1 MTRFDRSFATDTLTS
16 FLDACPLVA
25 RLFAEWQLPGPDAP
39 TTRFRLRLA
48 VRAGYLNFYA
58 RGQSVAKLSLVR
70 GSPRLTVHR
79 KYLGDDVA
87 AGRRSGEYVA
97 LDGAALAALPAA
109 RLDSWMDRALGKTGA
124 EKRFVD
130 DLVTANAG
138 TIDLEMALPGDPRR
152 TRTICGKD
160 GVERERMTAPRMDLV
175 VLQPGANGLD
185 LAFWEAKCADNGE
198 LRAEGNTPPPLLEQL
213 TQYREWLMLKTN
225 QDGPDR
231 GAEVL
236 AAYARAAAT
245 LEALAHAAG
254 KPDGAARRL
263 WREASQDGVGAIVQP
278 GIVIGNYCADG
289 DAARNVE
296 LRRNAET
303 FVAKGHD
310 RKLIG
315 YRVQAY
321 VARPDAPLPLLA
333 GDRIGA

>member
-1 MTRFDRSFATDTLTS
+1 MTQFDRSFATGKLT
-16 FLDACPLVA
+16 PLLA
-25 RLFAEWQLPGPDAP
+25 TYPLIGRLFAEWQLPGPDAP
-39 TTRFRLRLA
+39 TTPSRLRLA

-58 RGQSVAKLSLVR
+58 CGQSVAKLSLVR
-70 GSPRLTVHR
+70 GTPRLSVHH
-79 KYLGDDVA
+79 KYLGDHAPADR
-87 AGRRSGEYVA
+87 GSRDYVA
-97 LDGAALAALPAA
+97 FDGAALAALPAA
-109 RLDSWMDRALGKTGA
+109 RLDDWFSKALGTTGA

-138 TIDLEMALPGDPRR
+138 TIDLEMALPGDTRR
-152 TRTICGKD
+152 MRVLRGKD
-160 GVERERMTAPRMDLV
+160 GVQRERMTAPRMDLV
-175 VLQPGANGLD
+175 VLQPGAGGVD

-198 LRAEGNTPPPLLEQL
+198 LRAEGDTPPPLLAQL
-213 TQYREWLMLKTN
+213 AQYREWMMLKTD
-225 QDGPDR
+225 QDGADR

-236 AAYARAAAT
+236 TAYSRAATT
-245 LEALAHAAG
+245 LEALAHAAS
-254 KPDGAARRL
+254 KPDGAARQL

-310 RKLIG
+310 RKLTG

-321 VARPDAPLPLLA
+321 AARPDAPLPLLA
-333 GDRIGA
+333 GDRIGV